1 MNLFILSGRLFRD
14 PILREGKDK
23 KPYCFLE
30 VINAEKGTDGKYH
43 DEKVTATINGDRA
56 VNLCKNARKGTWVE
70 LQGKI
75 TQKYNAEEKKTT
87 TYMSFWT
94 VKPVFDE
101 LAPPTPRSEGAAAE
115 GGEED
120 PDSMLPF

>member
-1 MNLFILSGRLFRD
+1 MNLFILSGRLLRD

-23 KPYCFLE
+23 KPYCYLE
-30 VINAEKGTDGKYH
+30 VINAEKGADGKYH
-43 DEKVTATINGDRA
+43 DEKVTATINGERA
-56 VNLCKNARKGTWVE
+56 VNICKNARKGTWVE

-94 VKPVFDE
+94 AKAIFDE
-101 LAPPTPRSEGAAAE
+101 LAPQTPRSEGTTADA
-115 GGEED
+115 GDEE
-120 PDSMLPF
+120 PDLPF

>member
-1 MNLFILSGRLFRD
+1 MNLFILSGRLLRD

-30 VINAEKGTDGKYH
+30 VINAEKGEDGKYH
-43 DEKVTATINGDRA
+43 DSKVTATINGERA
-56 VNLCKNARKGTWVE
+56 VNICKNARKGTWVE

-75 TQKYNAEEKKTT
+75 TQRQNDEKKTM

-94 VKPVFDE
+94 VKVIFDE
-101 LAPPTPRSEGAAAE
+101 LAPQTPRSEGTKADA
-115 GGEED
+115 GDEE
-120 PDSMLPF
+120 PDLPF